1 VLNAL
6 SEFYPGSLIEKANVY
21 LRDPEIRLGAT
32 PDAWMGNHL
41 IEAKVISRPVFD
53 GWNDDPPIYY
63 TLQALTCAMLA
74 DATDALLCCL
84 VIDTYSAEL
93 VTFHVERNPAA
104 ESRIRDGVAQF
115 WENTALGIRPLADY
129 GEDGQIIAKLYRPKD
144 ELAPLDLSSDNRLP
158 EILSEREGLRR
169 NISAYEARC
178 DAIRAEVVEKMNG
191 APAAICGDW
200 KLTHKL
206 IHQPEQIRKATS
218 FPRLTVT
225 RKREA
230 TPA

>member
-1 VLNAL
+1 MHCSAV
-6 SEFYPGSLIEKANVY
+6 SSS
-21 LRDPEIRLGAT
+21 T
-32 PDAWMGNHL
+32 P
-41 IEAKVISRPVFD
+41 
-53 GWNDDPPIYY
+53 
-63 TLQALTCAMLA
+63 
-74 DATDALLCCL
+74 
-84 VIDTYSAEL
+84 
-93 VTFHVERNPAA
+93 
-104 ESRIRDGVAQF
+104 
-115 WENTALGIRPLADY
+115 IRPSSSHFTSNAILPRSRAFLADY